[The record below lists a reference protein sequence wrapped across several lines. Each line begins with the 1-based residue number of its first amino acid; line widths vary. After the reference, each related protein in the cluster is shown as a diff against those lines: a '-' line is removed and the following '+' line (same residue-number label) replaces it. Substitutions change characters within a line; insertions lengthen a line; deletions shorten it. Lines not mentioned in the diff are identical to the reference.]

1 MQDKKAQIDGNDDFF
16 RIELEEK
23 SELVRIQFR
32 EKEEILRKKF
42 AVESRKLEDDL
53 ENLENEVSDLKRL
66 LELADENQQ
75 KVKQENE
82 NIKGLLRDYKEINRV
97 TVKELEDKFESA
109 RKQFSKTE
117 EKLRKEIDEASKNL
131 ENYRKITKESQE
143 GADRKSTKPDQKDD
157 KNNGKFVINVMY
169 NQSG

>member
-53 ENLENEVSDLKRL
+53 KNLENEVSDLKRL

-75 KVKQENE
+75 KEKQE
-82 NIKGLLRDYKEINRV
+82 
-97 TVKELEDKFESA
+97 
-109 RKQFSKTE
+109 
-117 EKLRKEIDEASKNL
+117 KL
-131 ENYRKITKESQE
+131 
-143 GADRKSTKPDQKDD
+143 
-157 KNNGKFVINVMY
+157 
-169 NQSG
+169 